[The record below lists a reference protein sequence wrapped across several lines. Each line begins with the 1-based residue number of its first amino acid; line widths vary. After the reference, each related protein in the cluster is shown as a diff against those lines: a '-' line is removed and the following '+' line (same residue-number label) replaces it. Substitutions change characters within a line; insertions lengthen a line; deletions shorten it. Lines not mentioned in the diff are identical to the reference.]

1 MQTLF
6 KAGSIALLSLFVITL
21 SGCGD
26 SEEKKRFHQEL
37 LEKALNDDVRK
48 AGDKYLSENIK
59 REGVVVTTSG
69 LQYEVIRSGQGEKPR
84 INDAVR
90 VDYRGW
96 LIDGTEFES
105 SAEQTEKPTFPV
117 NGVIKGWREALSMM
131 RPGAR
136 WKIYLSPELAYG
148 ARSPTVMIPANS
160 TLIFEIELIQVL
172 PREEAD
178 K

>member
-1 MQTLF
+1 MQTLL

-21 SGCGD
+21 SGCGED
-26 SEEKKRFHQEL
+26 EEKKRFHQQL
-37 LEKALNDDVRK
+37 LDKALNDDVRK
-48 AGDKYLSENIK
+48 AGDRYLRENIK
-59 REGVVVTTSG
+59 REGVVVTASG
-69 LQYEVIRSGQGEKPR
+69 LQYEVIRSGQGDMPQ

-105 SAEQTEKPTFPV
+105 SAEKTDKPAFPV
-117 NGVIKGWREALSMM
+117 NGVIKGWREALTMM

-136 WKIYLSPELAYG
+136 WKIYLAPELAYG
-148 ARSPTVMIPANS
+148 ARSPTELIPANS

-172 PREEAD
+172 PRDEAD